1 MTKNLKKYLI
11 LGFLFFFPIFVYV
24 FLSTGINNFA
34 KLPVLTQTVMDIE
47 NIEGNSANV
56 SFKNKISIVAFWGG
70 DVNSKKSEA
79 LNLNQK
85 IYKRFNEFQDFQF
98 VLLHNKN
105 DNQAIEDLKSEL
117 VSGVG
122 TDLKNWNFI
131 PTTQSNI
138 KMIFES
144 FKTNIE
150 LDKSFSTPYVFIVD
164 RDLSLRGRD
173 DDEDIGVLYGFDS
186 QSVAEINN
194 KMVDDVKIILAE
206 YRLALKK
213 NDSLFNDCLLYTSP
227 SPRDG
232 LLSRMPSSA

>member
-34 KLPVLTQTVMDIE
+34 KLPVLTETVMDIE
-47 NIEGNSANV
+47 NIEGNIANV
-56 SFKNKISIVAFWGG
+56 SFKNKISVVAFWGG
-70 DVNSKKSEA
+70 DVNNKKSEA

-85 IYKRFNEFQDFQF
+85 IYKRFYEFQDFQF
-98 VLLHNKN
+98 VLLHDKN
-105 DNQAIEDLKSEL
+105 DNEAIEDLKSDL

-138 KMIFES
+138 KMIFDS

-150 LDKSFSTPYVFIVD
+150 LDESFSTPYVFIVD
-164 RDLSLRGRD
+164 RDLNLRGRD
-173 DDEDIGVLYGFDS
+173 DDEDIGMLFGFNS

-213 NDSLFNDCLLYTSP
+213 NDSLFNESVSYTHLTLPTIYSV
-227 SPRDG
+227 
-232 LLSRMPSSA
+232 

>member
-1 MTKNLKKYLI
+1 MSKDLKKYLI

-34 KLPVLTQTVMDIE
+34 KLPILTQGVMDIE
-47 NIEGNSANV
+47 SIEGNEANI

-70 DVNSKKSEA
+70 DVNNKKSEA

-85 IYKRFNEFQDFQF
+85 IYRRFNEFQDFQF

-105 DNQAIEDLKSEL
+105 DNEAIEDLKSEL

-138 KMIFES
+138 KMIFDS
-144 FKTNIE
+144 FKTDIE
-150 LDKSFSTPYVFIVD
+150 LDQSYSTPYVFIVD

-173 DDEDIGVLYGFDS
+173 DDEDIGMLYGFNS

-213 NDSLFNDCLLYTSP
+213 NDSLFYE
-227 SPRDG
+227 
-232 LLSRMPSSA
+232 

>member
-1 MTKNLKKYLI
+1 MSKDLKKYLI

-34 KLPVLTQTVMDIE
+34 KLPILTQNVMDIE
-47 NIEGNSANV
+47 NIEGNTANI

-70 DVNSKKSEA
+70 DVNNKKSEA

-105 DNQAIEDLKSEL
+105 DNEAINDLKSDL
-117 VSGVG
+117 ISGVG

-131 PTTQSNI
+131 STTQTNI
-138 KMIFES
+138 KMIFDS
-144 FKTNIE
+144 FKTDIE
-150 LDKSFSTPYVFIVD
+150 LDQSYSTPYVFIVD

-173 DDEDIGVLYGFDS
+173 DDEDIGMLYGFNS

-213 NDSLFNDCLLYTSP
+213 NDSLFYE
-227 SPRDG
+227 
-232 LLSRMPSSA
+232 

>member
-34 KLPVLTQTVMDIE
+34 KLPVLTETVMDIE
-47 NIEGNSANV
+47 NIEGNSAKV
-56 SFKNKISIVAFWGG
+56 SFKNKISVVAFWGG
-70 DVNSKKSEA
+70 DVNNKKSEA

-85 IYKRFNEFQDFQF
+85 IYKRFYEFQDFQF
-98 VLLHNKN
+98 VLLHDKN
-105 DNQAIEDLKSEL
+105 DNKAIEDLKSDL

-138 KMIFES
+138 KMIFDS
-144 FKTNIE
+144 FKTNID
-150 LDKSFSTPYVFIVD
+150 LDNSFSTPYVFIVD
-164 RDLSLRGRD
+164 RNLSLRGRD
-173 DDEDIGVLYGFDS
+173 DDEDIGMLFGFNS

-213 NDSLFNDCLLYTSP
+213 NDSLFNE
-227 SPRDG
+227 
-232 LLSRMPSSA
+232 

>member
-34 KLPVLTQTVMDIE
+34 KLPVLTETVMDIE
-47 NIEGNSANV
+47 NIEGNITNV
-56 SFKNKISIVAFWGG
+56 SFKNKISVVAFWGG
-70 DVNSKKSEA
+70 DVKNKKSEA

-85 IYKRFNEFQDFQF
+85 IYKRFYEFQDFQF
-98 VLLHNKN
+98 VLLHDKS
-105 DNQAIEDLKSEL
+105 DNEAIEDLKSDL

-138 KMIFES
+138 KMIFDS
-144 FKTNIE
+144 FKTNID
-150 LDKSFSTPYVFIVD
+150 LDNSFSTPYVFIVD
-164 RDLSLRGRD
+164 RNLSLRGRD
-173 DDEDIGVLYGFDS
+173 DDEDIGMLFGFNS

-213 NDSLFNDCLLYTSP
+213 NDSLFNE
-227 SPRDG
+227 
-232 LLSRMPSSA
+232 

>member
-34 KLPVLTQTVMDIE
+34 KLPVLTETVMDIE
-47 NIEGNSANV
+47 NIEGNIANV
-56 SFKNKISIVAFWGG
+56 SFKNKISVVAFWGG
-70 DVNSKKSEA
+70 DVNNKKSEA

-85 IYKRFNEFQDFQF
+85 IYKRFYEFQDFQF
-98 VLLHNKN
+98 VLLHDKS
-105 DNQAIEDLKSEL
+105 DNEAIEDLKSDL

-138 KMIFES
+138 KMIFDS
-144 FKTNIE
+144 FKTNID
-150 LDKSFSTPYVFIVD
+150 LDNNFSTPYVFIVD
-164 RDLSLRGRD
+164 RNLSLRGRD
-173 DDEDIGVLYGFDS
+173 DDEDIGILLGLNS

-213 NDSLFNDCLLYTSP
+213 NDSLFNE
-227 SPRDG
+227 
-232 LLSRMPSSA
+232 

>member
-34 KLPVLTQTVMDIE
+34 KLPVLTETVMDIE
-47 NIEGNSANV
+47 NIEGNIANV
-56 SFKNKISIVAFWGG
+56 SFKNKISVVAFWGG
-70 DVNSKKSEA
+70 DVNNKKSEA

-85 IYKRFNEFQDFQF
+85 IYKRFYEFQDFQF
-98 VLLHNKN
+98 VLLHDKN
-105 DNQAIEDLKSEL
+105 DDKAIEDLKSDL

-138 KMIFES
+138 KMIFDS
-144 FKTNIE
+144 FKTNID
-150 LDKSFSTPYVFIVD
+150 LDNSFSTPYVFIVD
-164 RDLSLRGRD
+164 RNLSLRGRD
-173 DDEDIGVLYGFDS
+173 DDEDIGMLFGFNS

-213 NDSLFNDCLLYTSP
+213 NDSLFNEY
-227 SPRDG
+227 
-232 LLSRMPSSA
+232 

>member
-1 MTKNLKKYLI
+1 MSKDLKKYLI

-34 KLPVLTQTVMDIE
+34 KLPVLTENVMDIE

-70 DVNSKKSEA
+70 DVNNKKSEA

-105 DNQAIEDLKSEL
+105 DNEAIENLKSDL

-122 TDLKNWNFI
+122 TDLRNWNFI

-138 KMIFES
+138 KMIFDS

-150 LDKSFSTPYVFIVD
+150 LDQSFSTPYVFIVD

-173 DDEDIGVLYGFDS
+173 DDEDIGMLYGFDS
-186 QSVAEINN
+186 QSVAEINK

-213 NDSLFNDCLLYTSP
+213 NDSLFNE
-227 SPRDG
+227 
-232 LLSRMPSSA
+232 

>member
-56 SFKNKISIVAFWGG
+56 SFKNKISVVAFWGG
-70 DVNSKKSEA
+70 DVNNKKSEA

-85 IYKRFNEFQDFQF
+85 IYKRFYEFQDFQF
-98 VLLHNKN
+98 VLLHDKS
-105 DNQAIEDLKSEL
+105 DNEAIEDLKSDL

-131 PTTQSNI
+131 STTQSNI
-138 KMIFES
+138 KMIFDS

-150 LDKSFSTPYVFIVD
+150 LDESFSTPYVFIVD

-173 DDEDIGVLYGFDS
+173 DDEDIGMLFGFNS

-213 NDSLFNDCLLYTSP
+213 NDSLFNEY
-227 SPRDG
+227 
-232 LLSRMPSSA
+232 

>member
-34 KLPVLTQTVMDIE
+34 KLPVLTEAVMDIE

-56 SFKNKISIVAFWGG
+56 SLKNKISVVAFWGG
-70 DVNSKKSEA
+70 DVNNKKSEA

-85 IYKRFNEFQDFQF
+85 IYKRFYEFQDFQF
-98 VLLHNKN
+98 VLLHDKN
-105 DNQAIEDLKSEL
+105 DNEAIEDLKSDL

-138 KMIFES
+138 KMIFDS

-150 LDKSFSTPYVFIVD
+150 LDNSFSTPYVFIVD
-164 RDLSLRGRD
+164 RNLSLRGRD
-173 DDEDIGVLYGFDS
+173 DDEDIGMLFGFNS

-213 NDSLFNDCLLYTSP
+213 NDSLFNE
-227 SPRDG
+227 
-232 LLSRMPSSA
+232 

>member
-1 MTKNLKKYLI
+1 MSKDLKKYLI

-34 KLPVLTQTVMDIE
+34 KLPILTQGVMDIE
-47 NIEGNSANV
+47 SIEGNDANI

-70 DVNSKKSEA
+70 DVNNKKSEA

-85 IYKRFNEFQDFQF
+85 IYRRFNEFQDFQF

-105 DNQAIEDLKSEL
+105 DNVAIEDLKSEL

-138 KMIFES
+138 KMIFDS
-144 FKTNIE
+144 FKTDIE
-150 LDKSFSTPYVFIVD
+150 LDQSYSTPYVFIVD

-173 DDEDIGVLYGFDS
+173 DDEDIGMLYGFNS

-213 NDSLFNDCLLYTSP
+213 NDSLFYE
-227 SPRDG
+227 
-232 LLSRMPSSA
+232 

>member
-34 KLPVLTQTVMDIE
+34 KLPILTETVMDIE

-56 SFKNKISIVAFWGG
+56 SLKNKISVVAFWGG
-70 DVNSKKSEA
+70 DVNNKKSEA

-85 IYKRFNEFQDFQF
+85 IYKRFYEFQDFQF
-98 VLLHNKN
+98 VLLHDKN
-105 DNQAIEDLKSEL
+105 DNEAIEDLKSDL

-138 KMIFES
+138 KMIFDS
-144 FKTNIE
+144 FKTNID
-150 LDKSFSTPYVFIVD
+150 LDNNFSTPYVFIVD
-164 RDLSLRGRD
+164 RNLSLRGRD
-173 DDEDIGVLYGFDS
+173 DDEDIGMLFGFNS

-213 NDSLFNDCLLYTSP
+213 NDSLFNEY
-227 SPRDG
+227 
-232 LLSRMPSSA
+232 

>member
-34 KLPVLTQTVMDIE
+34 KLPVLTQNVMDIE

-138 KMIFES
+138 KMIFDS

-150 LDKSFSTPYVFIVD
+150 LDPSFSTPYVFIVD

-173 DDEDIGVLYGFDS
+173 DDEDIGMLFGFNS

-213 NDSLFNDCLLYTSP
+213 NDSLFYE
-227 SPRDG
+227 
-232 LLSRMPSSA
+232 

>member
-34 KLPVLTQTVMDIE
+34 KLPVLTETVMDIE
-47 NIEGNSANV
+47 NIEGNIAKV
-56 SFKNKISIVAFWGG
+56 SFKNKISVVAFWGG
-70 DVNSKKSEA
+70 DVNNKKSEA

-85 IYKRFNEFQDFQF
+85 IYKRFFEFQDFQF
-98 VLLHNKN
+98 VLLHDKS
-105 DNQAIEDLKSEL
+105 DNEAIEDLKSDL

-138 KMIFES
+138 KMIFDS
-144 FKTNIE
+144 FKTNID
-150 LDKSFSTPYVFIVD
+150 LDNSFSTPYVFIVD
-164 RDLSLRGRD
+164 RNLSLRGRD
-173 DDEDIGVLYGFDS
+173 DDEDIGMLFGFNS

-213 NDSLFNDCLLYTSP
+213 NDSLFNE
-227 SPRDG
+227 
-232 LLSRMPSSA
+232 

>member
-34 KLPVLTQTVMDIE
+34 KLPVLTETVMDIE
-47 NIEGNSANV
+47 NIEGNITNV

-70 DVNSKKSEA
+70 DVKNKKSEA

-85 IYKRFNEFQDFQF
+85 IYKRFYEFQDFQF
-98 VLLHNKN
+98 VLLHDKS
-105 DNQAIEDLKSEL
+105 DNEAIEDLKSDL

-131 PTTQSNI
+131 STTQSNI
-138 KMIFES
+138 KMIFDS
-144 FKTNIE
+144 FKTNID
-150 LDKSFSTPYVFIVD
+150 LDNSFSTPYVFIVD
-164 RDLSLRGRD
+164 RNLSLRGRD
-173 DDEDIGVLYGFDS
+173 DDEDIGMLFGFNS

-213 NDSLFNDCLLYTSP
+213 NDSLFNEY
-227 SPRDG
+227 
-232 LLSRMPSSA
+232 

>member
-1 MTKNLKKYLI
+1 MSKNLKKYLI

-34 KLPVLTQTVMDIE
+34 KLPVLTENVMDIE
-47 NIEGNSANV
+47 NIKGNSANV

-70 DVNSKKSEA
+70 DVNNKKSEA

-105 DNQAIEDLKSEL
+105 DNEAIENLKSDL

-122 TDLKNWNFI
+122 TDLRNWNFI

-138 KMIFES
+138 KMIFDS

-150 LDKSFSTPYVFIVD
+150 LDQSFSTPYVFIVD

-173 DDEDIGVLYGFDS
+173 DDEDIGMLYGFDS
-186 QSVAEINN
+186 QSVAEINK

-213 NDSLFNDCLLYTSP
+213 NDSLFNE
-227 SPRDG
+227 
-232 LLSRMPSSA
+232 

>member
-34 KLPVLTQTVMDIE
+34 KLPVLTETVMDIE
-47 NIEGNSANV
+47 NIEGNTANV
-56 SFKNKISIVAFWGG
+56 SFKNKISVVAFWGG
-70 DVNSKKSEA
+70 DVNNKKSEA

-85 IYKRFNEFQDFQF
+85 IYKRFYEFQDFQF
-98 VLLHNKN
+98 VLLHDKR
-105 DNQAIEDLKSEL
+105 DNEAIEDLKSDL

-138 KMIFES
+138 KMIFDS
-144 FKTNIE
+144 FKTNID
-150 LDKSFSTPYVFIVD
+150 LDNNFSTPYVFIVD
-164 RDLSLRGRD
+164 RNLSLRGRD
-173 DDEDIGVLYGFDS
+173 DDEDIGMLFGFNS

-213 NDSLFNDCLLYTSP
+213 NDSLFNEY
-227 SPRDG
+227 
-232 LLSRMPSSA
+232 

>member
-1 MTKNLKKYLI
+1 MSKGFQKYLI

-34 KLPVLTQTVMDIE
+34 KLPVLTENVTDIE
-47 NIEGNSANV
+47 NIEGNIANV

-70 DVNSKKSEA
+70 DVKNKKSEA

-105 DNQAIEDLKSEL
+105 DNEAIEDLKSDL

-138 KMIFES
+138 KMIFDS

-150 LDKSFSTPYVFIVD
+150 LDNSFSTPYVFIVD
-164 RDLSLRGRD
+164 RNLSLRGRD
-173 DDEDIGVLYGFDS
+173 DDEDIGMLFGFNS

-213 NDSLFNDCLLYTSP
+213 NDSLFYE
-227 SPRDG
+227 
-232 LLSRMPSSA
+232 

>member
-34 KLPVLTQTVMDIE
+34 KLPVLTETVMDIE
-47 NIEGNSANV
+47 NIEGNIANV
-56 SFKNKISIVAFWGG
+56 SFKNKISVVAFWGG
-70 DVNSKKSEA
+70 DVNNKKSEA

-85 IYKRFNEFQDFQF
+85 IYKRFYEFQDFQF
-98 VLLHNKN
+98 VLLHDKR
-105 DNQAIEDLKSEL
+105 DNEAIEDLKSDL

-131 PTTQSNI
+131 STTQSNI
-138 KMIFES
+138 KMIFDS
-144 FKTNIE
+144 FKTNID
-150 LDKSFSTPYVFIVD
+150 LDNSFSTPYVFIVD
-164 RDLSLRGRD
+164 RNLSLRGRD
-173 DDEDIGVLYGFDS
+173 DDEDIGMLFGFNS

-194 KMVDDVKIILAE
+194 KMVDDVKIILGE

-213 NDSLFNDCLLYTSP
+213 NDSLFNE
-227 SPRDG
+227 
-232 LLSRMPSSA
+232 

>member
-1 MTKNLKKYLI
+1 MSKDLKKYLI

-34 KLPVLTQTVMDIE
+34 KLPVLTKMVKDIE

-56 SFKNKISIVAFWGG
+56 SFKNKISVVAFWGG
-70 DVNSKKSEA
+70 DVINKKSEA

-85 IYKRFNEFQDFQF
+85 IYKRFYEFQDFQF
-98 VLLHNKN
+98 VLLHDKN
-105 DNQAIEDLKSEL
+105 DNEAIEDLKSDL

-138 KMIFES
+138 KMIFDS

-150 LDKSFSTPYVFIVD
+150 LDNSFSTPYVFIVD

-173 DDEDIGVLYGFDS
+173 DDEDIGMLFGFNS

-213 NDSLFNDCLLYTSP
+213 NASLFNE
-227 SPRDG
+227 
-232 LLSRMPSSA
+232 

>member
-1 MTKNLKKYLI
+1 MSKNLKKYLI

-34 KLPVLTQTVMDIE
+34 KLPVLTENVMDIE

-70 DVNSKKSEA
+70 DVNNKKSEA

-105 DNQAIEDLKSEL
+105 DNEAIENLKSDL

-122 TDLKNWNFI
+122 TNLRNWNFI

-138 KMIFES
+138 KMIFDS

-150 LDKSFSTPYVFIVD
+150 LDQSFSTPYVFIVD

-173 DDEDIGVLYGFDS
+173 DDEDIGMLYGFDS
-186 QSVAEINN
+186 QSVAEINK

-213 NDSLFNDCLLYTSP
+213 NDSLFNE
-227 SPRDG
+227 
-232 LLSRMPSSA
+232 